1 MQVQEIMTSNPARC
15 TPGASLKEAAQ
26 LMADYDCGEIPVVD
40 DSGRPVGVVTDR
52 DIACRGIAQGK
63 AADAPVS
70 EVMSSP
76 AVTVSP
82 ETSLDDCCKTLED
95 NQIRRVPVVDESGSC
110 CGMVSQADIA
120 RNASEHDTAQ
130 VVRDISRPTEES
142 SRAGCC

>member
-1 MQVQEIMTSNPARC
+1 MTSNPACC
-15 TPGASLKEAAQ
+15 TADASLKEAAR
-26 LMADYDCGEIPVVD
+26 LMADHDCGEIPVVD

-52 DIACRGIAQGK
+52 DIACRGMAQGK

-76 AVTVSP
+76 AVTVTP
-82 ETSLDDCCKTLED
+82 ETSLDDCCNTLED

-130 VVRDISRPTEES
+130 VGRDVSRPTEES

>member
-1 MQVQEIMTSNPARC
+1 MQVQEIMTSNPACC
-15 TPGASLKEAAQ
+15 TADASLKDAAQ

-52 DIACRGIAQGK
+52 DIACRGMAQGK
-63 AADAPVS
+63 AADTLIS

-76 AVTVSP
+76 AVTVTP
-82 ETSLDDCCKTLED
+82 ETSLDDCCKTLEE

-130 VVRDISRPTEES
+130 VVRDVSRPTEES